1 MKIGY
6 NHSKRECKESMMLSW
21 QTILAVGSGGF
32 IGAVLRVYLNGVI
45 SQKVPHDLPYGTL
58 GVNLIGS
65 FIMGIL
71 IAYFMYT
78 TLFSIHAKSFL
89 TTGILGALTTYS
101 TFAIESFLLLKGG
114 SMTLALLN
122 ISLNA
127 FGTIF
132 MAATGYY
139 LVQTFIKS

>member
-1 MKIGY
+1 M
-6 NHSKRECKESMMLSW
+6 SW
-21 QTILAVGSGGF
+21 QTILAIGSGGF
-32 IGAVLRVYLNGVI
+32 IGAVLRAYLNGLI
-45 SQKVPHDLPYGTL
+45 SHKLPHDLPFGTL

-78 TLFSIHAKSFL
+78 TMFSIHTKSFL
-89 TTGILGALTTYS
+89 STGILGALTTYS
-101 TFAIESFLLLKGG
+101 TFAIESFLLLEGG
-114 SMTLALLN
+114 HIFLALTN

-132 MAATGYY
+132 MAGGGFY
-139 LVQTFIKS
+139 LAKYFLK